1 MSQPQFLP
9 AFTEGISNILAQ
21 TEYPGFSGSELRRLL
36 HIQNLELAAGPNKRE
51 SLFLTL
57 HNRQVTAGTGGSV
70 VKFINSAMEP
80 SRHVKD
86 EKRFDLLQ
94 GELNA
99 FLVLHGFKVT
109 DAGRIAK
116 SAQKAST
123 LTEAARLAGQLH
135 TELQRRGVHAE
146 LLRYCDEELVR
157 RSLFHAMT
165 EASKS
170 IAARIREISSLAG
183 DGATLYDGV
192 FGSGS
197 AANPPLY
204 LINAHATD
212 SDLSEHKGFKN
223 LLVGIHGHYRNPR
236 AHSSRIDNTE
246 NLADFYDAF
255 ALFSYVHRRLDG
267 LVKKNR

>member
-1 MSQPQFLP
+1 MPQPQFQP
-9 AFTEGISNILAQ
+9 AFTEGISNVLAQ
-21 TEYPGFSGSELRRLL
+21 TEYPGLSGSELRRVLR
-36 HIQNLELAAGPNKRE
+36 IQNLELAVGPNKRE

-57 HNRQVTAGTGGSV
+57 HNRQVAAGTGGSV
-70 VKFINSAMEP
+70 VKFINSAMDP
-80 SRHVKD
+80 SRYVKD
-86 EKRFDLLQ
+86 EKRFEVLQ

-116 SAQKAST
+116 ATQKAST

-146 LLRYCDEELVR
+146 LFKYCDEELVQ

-170 IAARIREISSLAG
+170 IAARVRGISNLAG
-183 DGATLYDGV
+183 DGAALYDGA
-192 FGSGS
+192 FGSGG

-204 LINAHATD
+204 LINSYA
-212 SDLSEHKGFKN
+212 SESEQSEHKGFKN

-236 AHSSRIDNTE
+236 AHSSRIDNAE

-255 ALFSYVHRRLDG
+255 SLFSYVHRRLDG
-267 LVKKNR
+267 LVKNKH